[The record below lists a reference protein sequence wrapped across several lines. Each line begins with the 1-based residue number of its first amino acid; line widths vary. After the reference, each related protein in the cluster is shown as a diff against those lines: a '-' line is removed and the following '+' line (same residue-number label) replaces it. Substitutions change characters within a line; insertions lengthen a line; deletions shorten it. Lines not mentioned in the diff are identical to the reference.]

1 MGKANKIDAYVMYSG
16 NSQHIRVKIQNIG
29 KANLIKGQHTA
40 VRTEGYTH
48 SPVINARRKSHASG
62 SKQPIGIR
70 IQMRPPGRAAK
81 MSLTCQ
87 CQSDRNTRLKKNGI
101 EFAINKEPQVAE

>member
-16 NSQHIRVKIQNIG
+16 NSQHIRVKIQNIR
-29 KANLIKGQHTA
+29 KSKSNNRPTHT
-40 VRTEGYTH
+40 VRTEGPTH
-48 SPVINARRKSHASG
+48 SPVINTQNHASG

-70 IQMRPPGRAAK
+70 IQMRPSGRAAK

-87 CQSDRNTRLKKNGI
+87 CQSGGK
-101 EFAINKEPQVAE
+101 